1 VESDGGRDGEGREGW
16 RGMESE
22 GGMMEGR
29 GSDGGGGNDGAG
41 PSLSTVGARR
51 LGAGGRRWPYAL
63 AIRRWGCS
71 KLSFVGGGARSGC
84 WAWFVGTGFPFVGAE
99 LSFMGGGTRS
109 RAVHVCGCW
118 VRGRC
123 TFVGGGLLFVG
134 AGLSFVGA
142 VVPCRVS
149 W

>member
-1 VESDGGRDGEGREGW
+1 MGGEVAGMGW
-16 RGMESE
+16 RV
-22 GGMMEGR
+22 MEGR
-29 GSDGGGGNDGAG
+29 GSDGGGGNGGAG
-41 PSLSTVGARR
+41 PSLSTMGARR
-51 LGAGGRRWPYAL
+51 LGVGRRRWPYVL
-63 AIRRWGCS
+63 AIRQWGCS
-71 KLSFVGGGARSGC
+71 KLSFVGGGACSGY
-84 WAWFVGTGFPFVGAE
+84 WAWFVGTGFPFVGAK
-99 LSFMGGGTRS
+99 LSFMGGGTRL

-118 VRGRC
+118 IRVWC